1 MNKVM
6 KESFYEVSV
15 KINEEFENAEIAA
28 NTNIPSNNARVTIL
42 DIKLDKSRIKLTKDE
57 ESKEDGFK

>member
-1 MNKVM
+1 M

-28 NTNIPSNNARVTIL
+28 NTNTPSNNARVTIL

-57 ESKEDGFK
+57 ESKEDGFM

>member
-1 MNKVM
+1 M

>member
-1 MNKVM
+1 VNKVM